1 MSTMTAQNKLDSM
14 KKTGKILRIVTLIT
28 SIVASLLLILF
39 LLMPVTNLQLGGAG
53 KYIEGY
59 NYYGWQLAIFGCG
72 YPPVPILAMFEDAGS
87 LAGDYVPTTHDF
99 DTNILLILGIVLPI
113 LAFIVGGIVSKRV
126 KNRGKAVCEF
136 VAAARLLVGAL
147 LLLNC
152 AALSVLT
159 ATDSGTTLFKS
170 SILDPAIE
178 AGTYRTLAYPVIL
191 FICLLCISVFKA
203 MRGVFLLYQRA
214 YARKAAGK

>member
-1 MSTMTAQNKLDSM
+1 MSAMTAQNKLDSM

-113 LAFIVGGIVSKRV
+113 LAFIVGGSSPSGSKT
-126 KNRGKAVCEF
+126 E
-136 VAAARLLVGAL
+136 ARPSA
-147 LLLNC
+147 N
-152 AALSVLT
+152 SW
-159 ATDSGTTLFKS
+159 
-170 SILDPAIE
+170 
-178 AGTYRTLAYPVIL
+178 R
-191 FICLLCISVFKA
+191 
-203 MRGVFLLYQRA
+203 RRA
-214 YARKAAGK
+214 CSWARFCF

>member
-72 YPPVPILAMFEDAGS
+72 YPPVTSWRCLRMPVPWRGTMFRRRTISIPI
-87 LAGDYVPTTHDF
+87 Y
-99 DTNILLILGIVLPI
+99 
-113 LAFIVGGIVSKRV
+113 
-126 KNRGKAVCEF
+126 C
-136 VAAARLLVGAL
+136 
-147 LLLNC
+147 
-152 AALSVLT
+152 
-159 ATDSGTTLFKS
+159 
-170 SILDPAIE
+170 
-178 AGTYRTLAYPVIL
+178 
-191 FICLLCISVFKA
+191 
-203 MRGVFLLYQRA
+203 
-214 YARKAAGK
+214 

>member
-1 MSTMTAQNKLDSM
+1 M
-14 KKTGKILRIVTLIT
+14 
-28 SIVASLLLILF
+28 
-39 LLMPVTNLQLGGAG
+39 
-53 KYIEGY
+53 
-59 NYYGWQLAIFGCG
+59 
-72 YPPVPILAMFEDAGS
+72 
-87 LAGDYVPTTHDF
+87 
-99 DTNILLILGIVLPI
+99 
-113 LAFIVGGIVSKRV
+113 
-126 KNRGKAVCEF
+126 
-136 VAAARLLVGAL
+136 AAACLLVGAL